1 MIRDRDGFI
10 IIEREREITGVNW
23 PYAYHN
29 PKMLDYFV
37 IHKCF
42 CHRKQLLLTM
52 AFYQSQQGHSNND
65 RFIMTFPPHVGDLRT
80 EAT

>member
-1 MIRDRDGFI
+1 MLIRDRDGFI
-10 IIEREREITGVNW
+10 IIEREITGVNW

-42 CHRKQLLLTM
+42 CHRK
-52 AFYQSQQGHSNND
+52 
-65 RFIMTFPPHVGDLRT
+65 
-80 EAT
+80 